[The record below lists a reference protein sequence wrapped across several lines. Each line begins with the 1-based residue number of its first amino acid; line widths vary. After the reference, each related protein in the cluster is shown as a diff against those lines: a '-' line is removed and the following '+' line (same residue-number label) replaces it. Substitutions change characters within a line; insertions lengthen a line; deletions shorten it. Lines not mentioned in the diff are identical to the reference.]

1 MPGPSRSP
9 AIPVIDALQLIE
21 EAAAGIETGQGCSNQ
36 VKIIMA
42 SLATIWDAVERNAGV
57 RAAAIDT
64 FEIARAL
71 VGAEAPSDRVRLR
84 RLLRGALGKLHE
96 RVGAPSLTAEARY
109 APRES
114 ERAEAA

>member
-9 AIPVIDALQLIE
+9 AIPVIEALQLIE
-21 EAAAGIETGQGCSNQ
+21 EAAAAIETGQGGSDQ
-36 VKIIMA
+36 VKVIMA

-57 RAAAIDT
+57 RAAAVDT

-84 RLLRGALGKLHE
+84 RLLRRALGKLHD
-96 RVGAPSLTAEARY
+96 RVGAPSITAK
-109 APRES
+109 APYET

>member
-9 AIPVIDALQLIE
+9 AIPVIEALQLIE
-21 EAAAGIETGQGCSNQ
+21 EAAASIETGQGGSDQ
-36 VKIIMA
+36 VRIIMA

-71 VGAEAPSDRVRLR
+71 VGADAPSDRVRLR
-84 RLLRGALGKLHE
+84 RLLRQALGKLHD
-96 RVGAPSLTAEARY
+96 RVGVPSLTAK
-109 APRES
+109 APHGPCES